1 MEKITKEQ
9 LKQLTLKYSEKIG
22 VREKIKSI
30 QVRDMKNKLASCSN
44 KGRITFS
51 SCILSMELEE
61 IKQIVIHELL
71 HLRYKNHGKMFKT
84 MMRYYLS
91 QND

>member
-22 VREKIKSI
+22 VRQKIKSI